1 MVQTP
6 AQPLLVLIDGHS
18 LAFRSF
24 YAFQNTSKGLL
35 RTTTGIPTS
44 ICFGFINSLLQ
55 LLQFQMPQYLAVAFD
70 LSTPSFRHEND
81 VNYKANRKDTPEDFI
96 PDIKNLKLLL
106 TAFNIPIITAEG
118 YEADDVLGTLAIK
131 AAEEGFEIKILTGDK
146 DLFQLV
152 DDDKKISVL
161 YLDAKA
167 FKTSAGKAYQEFDNA
182 AVEEKMGI
190 KPGQI
195 VDYKALC
202 GDKSD
207 NIKGVL
213 GIGDK
218 TAVSLLKQYDSLEN
232 IYHNIDSINGAV
244 KTKLINGKADALAS
258 QYLARIALNVP
269 IDRSLDSLYLQ
280 GFDPNEVGKI
290 FQELELKTFLKKLDY
305 FHQHLGGVKYN
316 PGSEL
321 ESQQLSLFP
330 AEVKSEEE
338 TVTTKEEES
347 SIQPQIIESMTQ
359 LHDLIKLLQS
369 HIDKNSPPAW
379 DTETT
384 SLNPFEAVLVGIGC
398 CWGVGETDMAYI
410 PLNHRQGN
418 NLPFEEAVSALK
430 PILESETY
438 PKCLQNAKF
447 DRRILRH
454 QGIKLRGVV
463 FDTMLADYLL
473 QPELNHNLKELCDR
487 YLSGIQSQSYK
498 ELKLGKGETIANLD
512 IERVAHYC
520 GMDVYATFNLMG
532 ILQSRLEK
540 IDNLHKLLIE
550 VELPLEAVLAD
561 MEDSGVLI
569 DKAYLKELSD
579 KLGQDLAVIEAKTY
593 ELAGEK
599 FNLGSPKK
607 LSEIL
612 FDKLGLSTKKSRK
625 TKTGYS
631 TDHTI
636 LEKLQGDHPIID
648 YILENRTL
656 SKLKSTYV
664 DALPSLI
671 EPKTGRIH
679 TEYNQAVTATGRLS
693 SSNPNLQNI
702 PIRTEFS
709 RKIRQAFIP
718 DDGYILVSAD
728 YSQVEL
734 RILAH
739 LSQEPVLL
747 SAYQNNQDIHRIT
760 AQILFDKIEITSQER
775 NMGKTINFGVIYG
788 MGYQKFARQVKVSN
802 EEGRR
807 FVQKYHRQYPRIF
820 EYLDGVKKQ
829 AIALGYVETI
839 LGRRRYFEFANPKLR
854 ELKGTPP
861 EDIDLD
867 SLDLSYEDAQ
877 FLRAAANAP
886 IQGSSADIIKIAMIR
901 INEILRE
908 YQAKL
913 LLQVHDELVFE
924 VPLGEW
930 EQLQPVI
937 KSTMEEAVPLSVPLV
952 VDVTAGKNW
961 MEAK

>member
-1 MVQTP
+1 MAQTP
-6 AQPLLVLIDGHS
+6 VKPLLVLIDGHS

-24 YAFQNTSKGLL
+24 YAFKNTSKGLL
-35 RTTTGIPTS
+35 RTSAGIPTS
-44 ICFGFINSLLQ
+44 ICFGFVNSLLQ

-81 VNYKANRKDTPEDFI
+81 ANYKANRKDTPEDFI

-106 TAFNIPIITAEG
+106 SAFNIPVITAEG

-131 AAEEGFEIKILTGDK
+131 ASQEGFEVKILTGDR

-152 DDDKKISVL
+152 DDEQKISIL

-167 FKTSAGKAYQEFDNA
+167 FKTANVKGYIEFNEA
-182 AVEEKMGI
+182 AVEEKMGV
-190 KPGQI
+190 KATQI

-207 NIKGVL
+207 NIKGVS

-218 TAVSLLKQYDSLEN
+218 TAISLLKQYGSLDNIYEN
-232 IYHNIDSINGAV
+232 IPAIGGAV
-244 KTKLINGKADALAS
+244 KTKLINGKADAIASKFLA
-258 QYLARIALNVP
+258 QIALDVP
-269 IDRSLDSLYLQ
+269 IDRSLDSFCLR
-280 GFDPNEVGKI
+280 GFDPDEVQKI
-290 FQELELKTFLKKLDY
+290 FQELELKSFSKKLDY
-305 FHQHLGGVKYN
+305 FHQHLGGIKYN
-316 PGSEL
+316 PDSPFQ
-321 ESQQLSLFP
+321 SQQLSIFP
-330 AEVKSEEE
+330 AEVE
-338 TVTTKEEES
+338 TVIQNAGETG
-347 SIQPQIIESMTQ
+347 IQPAIIQSLSQ
-359 LHDLIKLLQS
+359 LQDLIEVLKNYT
-369 HIDKNSPPAW
+369 DKDYAPAW

-384 SLNPFEAVLVGIGC
+384 SLNPMEAHLVGIGC
-398 CWGVGETDMAYI
+398 CWGEGRKDMAYI
-410 PLNHRQGN
+410 PLNHKGGD
-418 NLPFEEAVSALK
+418 NLPIEEALSLLK
-430 PILESETY
+430 LILESEDY

-447 DRRILRH
+447 DRRVLKH
-454 QGIKLRGVV
+454 QGIQLRGVV
-463 FDTMLADYLL
+463 FDTMLAGYVLH
-473 QPELNHNLKELCDR
+473 PELTHNLQDLCDR
-487 YLSGIQSQSYK
+487 YLTGIKSQSYQ
-498 ELKLGKGETIANLD
+498 ELKLGKSQTIADLD
-512 IERVAHYC
+512 ISAVALYC
-520 GMDVYATFNLMG
+520 GMDVYATFHLG
-532 ILQSRLEK
+532 RILRRELSEIEK
-540 IDNLHKLLIE
+540 LQKLLVE
-550 VELPLEAVLAD
+550 VELPLEIVLAG
-561 MEDSGVLI
+561 MEDDGVSI
-569 DKAYLKELSD
+569 DKAYLNELSE
-579 KLGQDLAVIEAKTY
+579 KLAVDLKVIEEKTY
-593 ELAGEK
+593 ELAGEQ

-664 DALPSLI
+664 DALPSLVS
-671 EPKTGRIH
+671 PKTGRIH

-702 PIRTEFS
+702 PIRTKFS

-747 SAYQNNQDIHRIT
+747 NAYQNNEDIHRVT
-760 AQILFDKIEITSQER
+760 AQILFDKTDITSQER

-807 FVQKYHRQYPRIF
+807 FVEKYHRQYARIF

-829 AIALGYVETI
+829 AIAKGYVETI
-839 LGRRRYFEFANPKLR
+839 LGRRRYFQFNNPRLQ
-854 ELKGTPP
+854 ELKGMAE

-867 SLDLSYEDAQ
+867 QLHLSFEDAQ

-886 IQGSSADIIKIAMIR
+886 IQGSSADIIKIAMIK
-901 INEILRE
+901 IDEILRE
-908 YQAKL
+908 YEAKL

-924 VPLGEW
+924 VPVGEW
-930 EQLQPVI
+930 ERLQPLI
-937 KSTMEEAVPLSVPLV
+937 KSTMEEAVSLSVPLV